1 MTKNLV
7 HTTKNS
13 LPKKTR
19 IEVIEMLNRAL
30 ASTSDLFMQLKQ
42 AHWNVKGM
50 NFIAIHKLLD
60 DIAEEVE
67 DQVDIIAERVTS
79 LGGTALG
86 TLQEAN
92 KNTVLKTYP
101 VTIFDAKDHI
111 AHLTHN
117 IAILGELARNHIDE
131 TDALND
137 MATNDLYID
146 LVRMLDKNLWFLE
159 AHVQK

>member
-1 MTKNLV
+1 MKNLV

-19 IEVIEMLNRAL
+19 AEVVDLLNKSL
-30 ASTSDLFMQLKQ
+30 ASTTDLFIQLKQ

-60 DIAEEVE
+60 DIAKEVE
-67 DQVDIIAERVTS
+67 ERVDIVAERVTS

-86 TLQEAN
+86 TLEETV
-92 KNTVLKTYP
+92 KNTALRKYP
-101 VTIFDAKDHI
+101 IDIFDAKDHI
-111 AHLTHN
+111 EHLTHN
-117 IAILGELARNHIDE
+117 MAILGELARNHIDE
-131 TDALND
+131 TNALSD
-137 MATNDLYID
+137 MATNDIYID

-159 AHVQK
+159 AHIQK

>member
-1 MTKNLV
+1 MKNLL

-13 LPKKTR
+13 LPKKER
-19 IEVIEMLNRAL
+19 VELIAILNSSL
-30 ASTSDLFMQLKQ
+30 ASTADLAMQLKQ
-42 AHWNVKGM
+42 AHWNVKGP

-60 DIAEEVE
+60 DIAEEVVE
-67 DQVDIIAERVTS
+67 QVDIIAERVTS

-86 TLQEAN
+86 TLEQTVE
-92 KNTVLKTYP
+92 NTALRKYP
-101 VTIFDAKDHI
+101 IDIFEAKDHI

-117 IAILGELARNHIDE
+117 MAILGELTRKHIDE
-131 TDALND
+131 TDELND
-137 MATNDLYID
+137 MASNDIFID